1 MPSKARCLPTHVRVR
16 SSKGSG
22 LWQESWAKV
31 DDVKSVATERL
42 EEQLGVIGHTTLSEV
57 EEALRLILEL

>member
-1 MPSKARCLPTHVRVR
+1 MTSKARRLPTDVRVR

-42 EEQLGVIGHTTLSEV
+42 EEQLGVTDPLSEV